1 MIMTKPT
8 CACILST
15 GLLSPFS
22 AWAGEGKS
30 SFSKGPD
37 TQLFGETITTEYE
50 VDGASRLIGIRLTL
64 PSGVIQKS
72 MAQPS
77 TAHLI
82 DLPEAFKSASLVQ
95 NITID
100 WNPMGHEPEDV
111 YDVPHFDFHFYFI
124 SKEKVQAIDCSDRT
138 PVSKTLIPEAYVL
151 PPLDAPGACVP
162 KMGYHAVPLKDLG
175 PDQTFDQ
182 TPIYGYYGG
191 ALIFFE
197 PMITYEHLKSG
208 LPVEQPILYPEA
220 FLATVQNSFVPT
232 DFRLRFDQPSQT
244 YRLTLTAKSSLL
256 Q

>member
-1 MIMTKPT
+1 MMMIMTKPT

-37 TQLFGETITTEYE
+37 TQLFGETITSEYE

-64 PSGVIQKS
+64 PSGVIQKA

-100 WNPMGHEPEDV
+100 WNPMGHEPQDV

-124 SKEKVQAIDCSDRT
+124 SKEQVQTIDCSDRT
-138 PVSKTLIPEAYVL
+138 PVSKDLIPAGYIL

-162 KMGYHAVPLKDLG
+162 KMGYHAVPLIDLG
-175 PDQTFDQ
+175 PDQIFDQ

-191 ALIFFE
+191 HLIFFE
-197 PMITYEHLKSG
+197 PMITHEHLKSG
-208 LPVEQPILYPEA
+208 QPVEQPILYPAA
-220 FLATVQNSFVPT
+220 FLETVQNKFVPT
-232 DFRLRFDQPSQT
+232 DFRLRFDRPSQT
-244 YRLTLTAKSSLL
+244 YRLTLSARP
-256 Q
+256 